1 MTDRPAIAHIGVAVE
16 SIEAALPFYRDILGL
31 VPGHPEEADGARI
44 VSLHFGPSDVELL
57 EPKDPDSP
65 IAKFLAKRG
74 PGIHHVCYRVADLD
88 AALRAAA
95 AAGYRLVDTV
105 PRIGAGGHR
114 IAFLHPGTTAGIL
127 IELTE

>member
-1 MTDRPAIAHIGVAVE
+1 MTDRPTIAHIGVAVE
-16 SIEAALPFYRDILGL
+16 NIEAALPFYRDVLGL

-44 VSLHFGPSDVELL
+44 VSLHFGASEVELL
-57 EPKDPDSP
+57 EPMHADSP

-74 PGIHHVCYRVADLD
+74 PGIHHVCYRVANLD
-88 AALRAAA
+88 QALQAAA
-95 AAGYRLVDTV
+95 AAGYRLIDQV

-114 IAFLHPGTTAGIL
+114 IAFIHPKTTAGIL